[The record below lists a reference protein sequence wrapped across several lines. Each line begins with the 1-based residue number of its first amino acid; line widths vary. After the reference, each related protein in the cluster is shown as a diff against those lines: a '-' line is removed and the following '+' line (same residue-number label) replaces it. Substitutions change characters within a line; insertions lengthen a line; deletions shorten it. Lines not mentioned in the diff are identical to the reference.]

1 VCSSDLIFR
10 KEDISSFGAVVARDF
25 GKPCLVKTKV
35 HVNTDFEQAE
45 LNASTGNVYGP
56 EQQSQMITEEPKRER
71 IDLSGIHRNL
81 ESIEH
86 EITALNA
93 KLTEARSQNLLSESD
108 KEKSKLISNLEWEI
122 RELKDKISQHLQ

>member
-1 VCSSDLIFR
+1 
-10 KEDISSFGAVVARDF
+10 
-25 GKPCLVKTKV
+25 
-35 HVNTDFEQAE
+35 
-45 LNASTGNVYGP
+45 
-56 EQQSQMITEEPKRER
+56 MITEEPKIEG

-93 KLTEARSQNLLSESD
+93 KLTEARSQNLLSEAD
-108 KEKSKLISNLEWEI
+108 REKSKLISNLEWEI